1 MQVGSGWLSRGPK
14 LRCGSG
20 TGCEGGV
27 SSVRGRREKGEEER
41 NGKKGRGIG
50 DGDDDDHTMQ
60 KFAAPIVT
68 HIMPI
73 PPQYTR
79 LVSDPEVAVR
89 LRSDLGPHVDGVYD

>member
-1 MQVGSGWLSRGPK
+1 M
-14 LRCGSG
+14 
-20 TGCEGGV
+20 
-27 SSVRGRREKGEEER
+27 RGRREKGEEER
-41 NGKKGRGIG
+41 NGKKGRGI
-50 DGDDDDHTMQ
+50 GDDDDHTMQ

>member
-1 MQVGSGWLSRGPK
+1 MR
-14 LRCGSG
+14 R
-20 TGCEGGV
+20 
-27 SSVRGRREKGEEER
+27 RREKGEEER
-41 NGKKGRGIG
+41 NGKKGRGT
-50 DGDDDDHTMQ
+50 GDDDDHTMQ

-79 LVSDPEVAVR
+79 LVADPEVAVR